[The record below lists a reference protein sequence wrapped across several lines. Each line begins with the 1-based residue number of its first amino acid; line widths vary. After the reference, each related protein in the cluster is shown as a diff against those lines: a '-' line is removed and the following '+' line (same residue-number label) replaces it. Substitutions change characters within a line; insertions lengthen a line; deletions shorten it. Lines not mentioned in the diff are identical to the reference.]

1 MWVHS
6 LDGSQFQGGS
16 HAVLV
21 LGDDPEHVVLAL
33 HDTYTLALGGGRLH
47 GLPPCVHL
55 SIPSLYDEANDV
67 TSTIVIRVV
76 PVQEDHLASDD
87 HRLQVCDWARD
98 ICKGNYQSMMN
109 IWTIPTTYP
118 RDSYQ
123 YSNVVIL
130 ML

>member
-16 HAVLV
+16 HAILV

-47 GLPPCVHL
+47 GLPPRVHL
-55 SIPSLYDEANDV
+55 SIPPLHDEASDV
-67 TSTIVIRVV
+67 TSTVVVWVV

-98 ICKGNYQSMMN
+98 ICKRNPIG
-109 IWTIPTTYP
+109 
-118 RDSYQ
+118 
-123 YSNVVIL
+123 
-130 ML
+130 